1 MNSPVK
7 SKDYYLAQATSNSST
22 PVKTGVEKQK
32 VVVLGVGLLVVSVA
46 ALFKRRIYAPDAKH
60 HPDFYVTDLE
70 AYNESGE
77 KILLSGSGSCFKA
90 GEFAEAFE

>member
-7 SKDYYLAQATSNSST
+7 SKDYYLAQATSNCST

-46 ALFKRRIYAPDAKH
+46 ALFKRRIYAPDAKRQLTKRARRQRQLTGWLVRWQKEE
-60 HPDFYVTDLE
+60 DSE
-70 AYNESGE
+70 
-77 KILLSGSGSCFKA
+77 
-90 GEFAEAFE
+90 